1 MSEEEV
7 EALET
12 QTIQG
17 QAAIV
22 QRKEAKQTRCLRAL
36 ALGEAADHTSRE
48 VEDDLLG
55 CGRDWTR

>member
-7 EALET
+7 EALEA

-22 QRKEAKQTRCLRAL
+22 QRKEAKQTRGMSAL

-55 CGRDWTR
+55 RGRDW